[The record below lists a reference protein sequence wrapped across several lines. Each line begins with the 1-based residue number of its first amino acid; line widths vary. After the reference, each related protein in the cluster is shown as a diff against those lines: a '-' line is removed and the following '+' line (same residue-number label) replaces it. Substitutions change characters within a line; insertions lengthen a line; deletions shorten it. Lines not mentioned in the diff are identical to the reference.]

1 MIDKFNTL
9 AFSLIVLLI
18 SACSSMNI
26 MNSPYQQSS
35 DSVTETAF
43 IVSNPDGALDQ
54 AYQLCVNQI
63 EANTAPGDVATK
75 GVDGTLLL
83 SGAAAVATG
92 MAGAVSAVPVAV
104 GLVVAGAATIDDGEK
119 YKEYKG
125 EQEIQECLSDSG
137 YKIVIIETNEE

>member
-1 MIDKFNTL
+1 
-9 AFSLIVLLI
+9 
-18 SACSSMNI
+18 MNI
-26 MNSPYQQSS
+26 MNSPYLQSS
-35 DSVTETAF
+35 DSVTEAF
-43 IVSNPDGALDQ
+43 IVSNPDEALDQ

-63 EANTAPGDVATK
+63 EANTAPGDAATK

-104 GLVVAGAATIDDGEK
+104 GLVVAGAATIDGGEK

>member
-26 MNSPYQQSS
+26 MNSPYLQSS
-35 DSVTETAF
+35 DSVTEAF

-63 EANTAPGDVATK
+63 EANTAPGDAATK

-104 GLVVAGAATIDDGEK
+104 GLVVAGAATIDGGEK

-137 YKIVIIETNEE
+137 YKIVIIETNED

>member
-26 MNSPYQQSS
+26 MNSPYLQSS
-35 DSVTETAF
+35 DSVTEAF
-43 IVSNPDGALDQ
+43 IVSNPDEALDQ

-63 EANTAPGDVATK
+63 EANTSPGDAATK

-92 MAGAVSAVPVAV
+92 RAGAVSAVPVAV
-104 GLVVAGAATIDDGEK
+104 GLVVAGAATIDGGEK

-137 YKIVIIETNEE
+137 YKIVIIGTNEE

>member
-26 MNSPYQQSS
+26 MNSPYLQSS
-35 DSVTETAF
+35 DSVTEAF
-43 IVSNPDGALDQ
+43 IVSNPDEALDQ

-63 EANTAPGDVATK
+63 EANTAPGDAATK

-104 GLVVAGAATIDDGEK
+104 GLVVAGAATIDGGEK